1 MRRGEPFAGGPSSG
15 EDNPTLVKSR
25 GLAADALEPDA
36 HHAVRNAS
44 TLVAQRALDLFR
56 AIAFAALVPRLLGP
70 EDFGRFALLNSTA
83 LWFAA
88 LSGLG
93 SVQLMGRFVPVMVL
107 QDERDAPRRLL
118 GNLLALGTVN
128 GIASAAVYLFLGVQY
143 LRDLPLAL
151 LAPMA
156 ATVALSSVA
165 RVPFAYFLG
174 LNQAA
179 RWGAGEL
186 ARRWSS
192 LALILAGTFALGVRG
207 ACLGLV
213 VAEVCVLALG
223 LRWARCHVSVA
234 DVRIDAEFIAPY
246 LRYSLVFFGSNLLF
260 ALCLRGGE
268 ALVRATEGDYAEV
281 GYFGVAAGV
290 WAVAAN
296 GVWALL
302 MAFFPLLTRLRAQD
316 RFPEAGQWAGR
327 LLKSLTAL
335 GVVAT
340 FGAALLGADLLP
352 RLVGPAFRPAVP
364 LLLPIS
370 IALLAHV
377 AGGVGRLLALA
388 LDRPRLALVAAVAQA
403 AVLLGLGLPLASRF
417 GPRGVA
423 WAMVAASAV
432 HAAVYLPLMQRQA
445 ALRLGPWLGVLTL
458 GALFAPLALLPV
470 EGLLPRTI
478 LFLSFVAGYAA
489 ALRGS
494 RLVTMEELSAL
505 RRVLTPEMARR

>member
-1 MRRGEPFAGGPSSG
+1 
-15 EDNPTLVKSR
+15 
-25 GLAADALEPDA
+25 
-36 HHAVRNAS
+36 
-44 TLVAQRALDLFR
+44 
-56 AIAFAALVPRLLGP
+56 
-70 EDFGRFALLNSTA
+70 
-83 LWFAA
+83 
-88 LSGLG
+88 
-93 SVQLMGRFVPVMVL
+93 
-107 QDERDAPRRLL
+107 
-118 GNLLALGTVN
+118 
-128 GIASAAVYLFLGVQY
+128 
-143 LRDLPLAL
+143 
-151 LAPMA
+151 
-156 ATVALSSVA
+156 
-165 RVPFAYFLG
+165 
-174 LNQAA
+174 
-179 RWGAGEL
+179 
-186 ARRWSS
+186 
-192 LALILAGTFALGVRG
+192 
-207 ACLGLV
+207 
-213 VAEVCVLALG
+213 
-223 LRWARCHVSVA
+223 
-234 DVRIDAEFIAPY
+234 
-246 LRYSLVFFGSNLLF
+246 
-260 ALCLRGGE
+260 
-268 ALVRATEGDYAEV
+268 
-281 GYFGVAAGV
+281 
-290 WAVAAN
+290 
-296 GVWALL
+296 
-302 MAFFPLLTRLRAQD
+302 
-316 RFPEAGQWAGR
+316 
-327 LLKSLTAL
+327 
-335 GVVAT
+335 VAT